1 MDTINTSAH
10 DNCNDINP
18 RQHVHTLEIIAFSSI
33 DGFIYAINPGPNA
46 ASDAPHLHALTMLL
60 SEVLCTD
67 GSGLVVVH
75 VMPNYNME
83 LSVTPSYTNMECT
96 NALTNKIKQDGL
108 GFIIKT
114 LTQQYNLSLV
124 KKDGVN
130 ETGEI
135 LAHLVSVG
143 FDNSRA
149 IDRGEVTTV
158 LHVNKTFINEHLN
171 AFFNNC

>member
-1 MDTINTSAH
+1 MDTINTSAN
-10 DNCNDINP
+10 DNCNDTTP
-18 RQHVHTLEIIAFSSI
+18 RNHVHTLEIIAFSSI

-96 NALTNKIKQDGL
+96 NALTSKIKQDGL
-108 GFIIKT
+108 GFIIQT
-114 LTQQYNLSLV
+114 LTQQYKLSLV
-124 KKDGVN
+124 SDSA
-130 ETGEI
+130 TGEI
-135 LAHLVSVG
+135 SAHLVSVG
-143 FDNSRA
+143 FDNPRD
-149 IDRGEVTTV
+149 IDRGDVTTV
-158 LHVNKTFINEHLN
+158 LHVNKTFINTQLN
-171 AFFNNC
+171 AFFNNYVV